1 VAAAHNQ
8 SSDAEPPAQ
17 ALFESKL
24 NPPPPR
30 PAVVS
35 RTALVDRLVSA
46 NDVPITSV
54 VAPPGYG
61 KTTLLSQW
69 AHRDN
74 ARVAWLSIDRHD
86 NDLSQFVSYAAAAL
100 DRVES
105 IDPALL
111 GPAPRRHSVAGAAS
125 GFAAAMAGMKEPV
138 TLVLDHVEALENA
151 ECLDTVAELA
161 LHLPPGARLALATR
175 VDPPL
180 PVPRLR
186 ARGDIVEIGVDD
198 LTMNDAEARELLENA
213 GVELSDSDLEAVIAR
228 TEGWPVG
235 LYLAALA
242 LRAGGSRQGAGIPF
256 SGDDRIVAEYLR
268 AEVLAQISPD
278 EVRFLTRTS
287 VLDRMSGPLCDA
299 VLESSGSGEI
309 LESLAHSNLL
319 LVALDRRGQWYR
331 YHHLFRDLLRAEL
344 TRREPECITAL
355 HVRASGWCENSGL
368 PEMAIE
374 HAEAGGDADRT
385 NRLLLM
391 HAPALYAAGRAESVN
406 RWMTWFND
414 RNLVE
419 QYPALAALGAIAF
432 STSTRMGDAER
443 WADAAERSL
452 AAPPGSDAER
462 ARRGS
467 HERVLPDGSTL
478 GAWLAIMRLA
488 LCPDGIDGIARDAEI
503 AAIGLS
509 AQSPYRASAQSF
521 EALGLLA
528 AGEVERADALFAHAY
543 SLALVT
549 SRLPSAVLVAAMRGL
564 IAIGANDWA
573 AAEERRGETLDVLNA
588 SPALDDYA
596 ESVPGFVLAARTAR
610 HDDDTA
616 TAQGFLARAARLR
629 PRLTYGRPLLA
640 VVALLEFG
648 RAYAELGDTAGGR
661 EVVRQAREILK
672 QRPNLGTLPAQ
683 LDALEARIDTMRSG
697 TVGPS
702 SLTAAELRLVP
713 LLPTHLTFA
722 EIAQRL
728 HVARST
734 AKTQAISIYQKL
746 GVSSRGAAVEH
757 LQTLGLLDL

>member
-8 SSDAEPPAQ
+8 MSDGEPAAR

-46 NDVPITSV
+46 NNVPITSV

-86 NDLSQFVSYAAAAL
+86 NDLSQFVSYTAAAL
-100 DRVES
+100 DRVEP

-111 GPAPRRHSVAGAAS
+111 GPAARRHSVAGAAS
-125 GFAAAMAGMKEPV
+125 GVAAAMAGMKQPV

-161 LHLPPGARLALATR
+161 LHLPPGSRLALATR
-175 VDPPL
+175 VDPPI

-186 ARGDIVEIGVDD
+186 AGGDIMEIGVDD
-198 LTMNDAEARELLENA
+198 LTMNDAEARRLLENA
-213 GVELSDSDLEAVIAR
+213 GVELSDDDLDKVIAR

-242 LRAGGSRQGAGIPF
+242 LRAGGSRQDAGIPF

-268 AEVLAQISPD
+268 AEVLDQISPE

-287 VLDRMSGPLCDA
+287 VLDRMSAHLCDA
-299 VLESSGSGEI
+299 VLESSGSDEI

-319 LVALDRRGQWYR
+319 LVALDRQGLWYR

-344 TRREPECITAL
+344 TRREPEIITAL
-355 HVRASGWCENSGL
+355 QIRASGWCEDNGL

-374 HAEAGGDADRT
+374 HAEAGSDADRT
-385 NRLLLM
+385 NRLLLT
-391 HAPALYAAGRAESVN
+391 HGPSLYAAGRAESVH
-406 RWMTWFND
+406 RWMTWFD
-414 RNLVE
+414 DHSLVE

-432 STSTRMGDAER
+432 STSTRIGDVER
-443 WADAAERSL
+443 WAAAAEGSSV
-452 AAPPGSDAER
+452 APPGSEGER
-462 ARRGS
+462 ARRAS
-467 HERVLPDGSTL
+467 PERMLPDGSTL
-478 GAWLAIMRLA
+478 AAWLAIMRLA
-488 LCPDGIDGIARDAEI
+488 LCADGIDGIRRDADI
-503 AAIGLS
+503 AAEGLS
-509 AQSPYRASAQSF
+509 AQSPYRAAAQSF

-543 SLALVT
+543 SRAVVA
-549 SRLPSAVLVAAMRGL
+549 SRFPSAVLASAMRGL

-573 AAEERRGETLDVLNA
+573 AADERCREALEVLNA
-588 SPALDDYA
+588 FPALDDYA
-596 ESVPGFVLAARTAR
+596 ESAPGFLLAARTAR
-610 HDDDTA
+610 HDRDT
-616 TAQGFLARAARLR
+616 TAARAYLARAARLR
-629 PRLTYGRPLLA
+629 PQLTYGRPVLA
-640 VVALLEFG
+640 VVALVEFA
-648 RAYAELGDTAGGR
+648 RAYAEIGDSAGAR
-661 EVVRQAREILK
+661 EVLRQAREILK

-683 LDALEARIDTMRSG
+683 LDALEARIDAMQSG
-697 TVGPS
+697 TVGAS

-713 LLPTHLTFA
+713 FLPTHLTFA
-722 EIAQRL
+722 EVAQRL

-746 GVSSRGAAVEH
+746 GVSSRGAAVEQ
-757 LQTLGLLDL
+757 LQALGLLDL